1 MPTQSQQRF
10 SRLTIK
16 SRLTFGFALVPAI
29 MVGLITVG
37 VLRVNSISES
47 LEVINDVNSVKQRY
61 AINFRGSVHDRAIS
75 LRDVVLVRE
84 GPGTDRALREIE
96 DLTAAYTAS
105 AVPLDAIFD
114 SGANVSDQERTLLAD
129 IKEIESRTLPLIERV
144 VAEQKVGNSAAAHAL
159 LMDQAAP
166 AFVTWLARINK
177 FIDYQEA
184 ANRAESTVAR
194 ANADGFQR
202 LMLVLCA
209 SSIVMAAAVGYF
221 IVRSIVRPMQAGV
234 EFAEALAKGDLT
246 RSLAN
251 DSRDEIGQLAAALD
265 RMGGHLHHTFDK
277 LGSDAEMLTSAAQG
291 LATGSERLTVDAE
304 ATATQANRV
313 AQAAA
318 EVSKNVS
325 SVASASEEMTATIR
339 EVAKQAS
346 DAAAVARRAE
356 EIAGRTNATIDK
368 LGSSSVA
375 IGQVIKVI
383 NSIAERTNLL
393 ALNATI
399 EAARAGEAGK
409 GFAVVAHEVKELAR
423 QTATATHEISS
434 QISTIQADTRASV
447 EAIHEVGAIIRNIN
461 EIQSAIAGAVEEQAA
476 TMNEIS
482 RNSLEASSGSEEIAR
497 NIGTVSE
504 AAQSSAGVATQ
515 TNSAA
520 AELSNLAD
528 GLRAI
533 VAEFKVDASGDS
545 PAARVVAP
553 PPARATTGSSRST
566 TTMRKRRRTPE
577 PIAA

>member
-1 MPTQSQQRF
+1 MPTKTRPRL

-16 SRLTFGFALVPAI
+16 SRLTIGFALVPAI

-84 GPGTDRALREIE
+84 GPGMQRALTEIE
-96 DLTAAYTAS
+96 ELTAAYTAS
-105 AVPLDAIFD
+105 AVPLDAIFE
-114 SGANVSDQERTLLAD
+114 SGANVSDQERTLLTD

-144 VAEQKVGNSAAAHAL
+144 IAEQKAGNSAAAHDL
-159 LMDQAAP
+159 LMDEAAP

-202 LMLVLCA
+202 LMLALCA
-209 SSIVMAAAVGYF
+209 SSIVVAAAVGYF

-251 DSRDEIGQLAAALD
+251 DSHDEIGQLAAALD
-265 RMGGHLHHTFDK
+265 RMGGHLHQTFDK
-277 LGSDAEMLTSAAQG
+277 LGADAEMLTSAAQG

-533 VAEFKVDASGDS
+533 VGEFKVDASGDS
-545 PAARVVAP
+545 RAARIVAP
-553 PPARATTGSSRST
+553 PPARTTSGPSRST
-566 TTMRKRRRTPE
+566 TTVRKRRQTPE
-577 PIAA
+577 LIAA